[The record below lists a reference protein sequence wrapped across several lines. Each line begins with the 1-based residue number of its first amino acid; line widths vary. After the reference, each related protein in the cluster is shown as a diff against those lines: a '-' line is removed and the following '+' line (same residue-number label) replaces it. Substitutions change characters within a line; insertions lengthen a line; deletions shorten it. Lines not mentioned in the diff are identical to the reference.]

1 MRACSNSNAWT
12 AVTKSHRQVFRVAI
26 ISQPILSDC
35 LFVSNRVRVSLR
47 FLHARCVT
55 EASGTIEAAF
65 GTEEQPSVWNSA
77 SDASVA
83 TWLRAHAE
91 AAAEGGLPI
100 VLRHSDK
107 ARSLQQDIL
116 DWLNSVPPSSAVSCV
131 YSKFVPRP
139 WTVTASSLKLLTA
152 VQFVNNVTQTANA
165 EHAVADAAPLPYHE
179 EFGRLLDTLFKT
191 SIKAASAPDS
201 IKHASEFQKAS
212 HANAL
217 PGEWRAAE
225 AAFTPLTIC
234 PWQFGD
240 LLACEE
246 TDALL
251 GRHIVELKT
260 MERVDVERGAGGAA
274 AHGDAGKPLGDILSD
289 HVRQM
294 AVSLMAL
301 HVRSP
306 ARFSF

>member
-1 MRACSNSNAWT
+1 MQQLKCLDCGYEVASPSLSCCRQITTNSLRL
-12 AVTKSHRQVFRVAI
+12 SFRVQQSTCQSLLPA
-26 ISQPILSDC
+26 C
-35 LFVSNRVRVSLR
+35 TRFVT
-47 FLHARCVT
+47 AT
-55 EASGTIEAAF
+55 PGTIEAAF
-65 GTEEQPSVWNSA
+65 GTEEHPSVWSSA

-91 AAAEGGLPI
+91 AAAEGGLPM
-100 VLRHSDK
+100 VLRHSDT
-107 ARSLQQDIL
+107 ARSLQHDIIA
-116 DWLNSVPPSSAVSCV
+116 WLNSTPPSSAVNCV

-152 VQFVNNVTQTANA
+152 VQFVHNVTQTASA
-165 EHAVADAAPLPYHE
+165 EHAVAAPAPLPSHE
-179 EFGRLLDTLFKT
+179 EFGRLLDTLLKT
-191 SIKAASAPDS
+191 SIKAASTPDS
-201 IKHASEFQKAS
+201 IKHASESQRAS
-212 HANAL
+212 LANAL
-217 PGEWRAAE
+217 PGQWRAAE

-260 MERVDVERGAGGAA
+260 MEKVDVELDASGAA
-274 AHGDAGKPLGDILSD
+274 AHGDAGKPLGYSLSD

-306 ARFSF
+306 ARFLY